1 MRARSKTG
9 LGDGEVLTALV
20 SGPVLSIWAV
30 DPILSANG
38 FRFPFV
44 LCNMVAK
51 LARRELGFDPL
62 SLRRYYPDQVQ
73 RVDGGSKAIL
83 SAGSFPSSPV

>member
-1 MRARSKTG
+1 
-9 LGDGEVLTALV
+9 
-20 SGPVLSIWAV
+20 
-30 DPILSANG
+30 
-38 FRFPFV
+38 
-44 LCNMVAK
+44 MVAK